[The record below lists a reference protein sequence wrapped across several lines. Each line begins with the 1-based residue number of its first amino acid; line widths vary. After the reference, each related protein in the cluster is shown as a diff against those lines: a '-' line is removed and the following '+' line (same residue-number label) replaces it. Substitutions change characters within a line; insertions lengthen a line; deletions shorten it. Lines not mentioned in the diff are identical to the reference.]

1 LRSSL
6 KPLQF
11 NQGSFG
17 RMIIISARRILGLAS
32 LLILSALLLQAA
44 SGVAPAQTLQAAR
57 TITLLRGNDTPAG
70 SIVTITAD
78 APLADYASYKSEDRF
93 FVVIRSA
100 DVARVETNLNGR
112 GFEDAQ
118 LQKRGNDAILSF
130 RLQPETTAR
139 VIQKFNKLE
148 VVFSSTG
155 DAVTSDAEPLPA
167 PTPPNTQTPATQP
180 PGAQPNPNLP
190 REAQP
195 TQNPTQPP
203 GAQPQNPT
211 APPGATTSTPQT
223 NQSGAPTQTPA
234 VTPGITPAI
243 PSTNNPA
250 DLSNPVPSTIQ
261 DQTGDI
267 REPLFPQQQSRPV
280 PPLPSLTRLGVT
292 SDNPLALS
300 LNDAI
305 RRALEQNNDIEV
317 ARQDVKFAETTLR
330 ALEGFYEPTLNFNPQ
345 LTNTVESQQ
354 STLGGASGAS
364 GTVNRTDFQFNQS
377 VLTPVRRGGGN
388 YEFFFNNL
396 RRTTNSTFNQL
407 DPVYSGALG
416 VQFTQPLWRNRSIDN
431 NRRQIRIQKKRLEQ
445 SDADFRRRTIE
456 IISSV
461 QNAYWNLV
469 FALRDQQNN
478 ITSLNLAR
486 ENFRRIEAQIAAG
499 AVAPF
504 SRAEV
509 QTELANR
516 ESVLLQSV
524 QQVSI
529 AENALKQLILRDP
542 QNQEWRSQLVPTDN
556 PSFDSTP
563 VNLQD
568 ALTEARANRP
578 ELKRLS
584 LQQEIN
590 KIDIEY
596 FKNQTRPQVDLT
608 GAVSTTGLS
617 GTPTPQGLGGLVPLI
632 SDNPNAG
639 ASAFLLDQINQ
650 VRAAQGLVTPVVVP
664 TVEQPGVPSKLIGG
678 YGKTIRNLFSFE
690 TRNIVVGVNIQ
701 IPWRNKTAEAN
712 LAGARIQET
721 QTQALE
727 RSQEQVVEVEV
738 RNAAQR
744 VESSRQIVLT
754 ARAARESAE
763 VQLEGERRLYQ
774 VGRSTTFLLI
784 QRENDLANARNLE
797 IRAETDYNKALAEL
811 QRATSTTLRANNI
824 VIDSPSAP

>member
-1 LRSSL
+1 MTI
-6 KPLQF
+6 
-11 NQGSFG
+11 SFV
-17 RMIIISARRILGLAS
+17 RRIMATAFVLV
-32 LLILSALLLQAA
+32 LSALLLQAA
-44 SGVAPAQTLQAAR
+44 SINAPAQTLQAAR
-57 TITLLRGNDTPAG
+57 NITLLRGSDTPTG
-70 SIVTITAD
+70 STVTITAD
-78 APLADYASYKSEDRF
+78 APLADYASYRSEDRF

-100 DVARVETNLNGR
+100 DVARVESTVNGR

-118 LQKRGNDAILSF
+118 IQKRGNDALLSF
-130 RLQPETTAR
+130 RLQPGTAAS
-139 VIQKFNKLE
+139 VVQKFNKLE
-148 VVFSSTG
+148 ILFSSG
-155 DAVTSDAEPLPA
+155 EGLVASAYAEPVPA
-167 PTPPNTQTPATQP
+167 PTPPSTQPATQP
-180 PGAQPNPNLP
+180 PGSQPNPNLP

-195 TQNPTQPP
+195 TTNPRQPP
-203 GAQPQNPT
+203 GAQPVNPQS
-211 APPGATTSTPQT
+211 PPGATTNTPQT
-223 NQSGAPTQTPA
+223 TQPVSPSQT
-234 VTPGITPAI
+234 VTPVSPSANPSALPTTA
-243 PSTNNPA
+243 PST
-250 DLSNPVPSTIQ
+250 TQ

-267 REPLFPQQQSRPV
+267 KDPLFPQEQPRPV
-280 PPLPSLTRLGVT
+280 PPLPSLTRLGVS
-292 SDNPLALS
+292 SDNTLPLS
-300 LNDAI
+300 LNEAI

-317 ARQDVKFAETTLR
+317 ARQDVRFAETQLR
-330 ALEGFYEPTLNFNPQ
+330 ALEGFYVPTLNFNPQ
-345 LTNTVESQQ
+345 LNNTVEAQQ

-364 GTVNRTDFQFNQS
+364 GTVNRTDLQLNNS
-377 VLTPVRRGGGN
+377 VVKFFRDGGGQ

-407 DPVYSGALG
+407 NPVYSGALG

-431 NRRQIRIQKKRLEQ
+431 SRRQIRIQKKRLEQ

-456 IISSV
+456 VISSV
-461 QNAYWNLV
+461 QAAYWNLV
-469 FALRDQQNN
+469 FAMRDQQNRIAN
-478 ITSLNLAR
+478 LNLAR

-499 AVAPF
+499 AAAPF

-516 ESVLLQSV
+516 ESDLLLSV
-524 QQVSI
+524 QQVSV
-529 AENALKQLILRDP
+529 AENTLKQLIIRDP
-542 QNQEWRSQLVPTDN
+542 QKEEWRAQIVPTDN
-556 PSFDSTP
+556 PSFDTTP

-578 ELKRLS
+578 ELKRLN
-584 LQQEIN
+584 LQQDIN
-590 KIDIEY
+590 KIDIQY
-596 FKNQTRPQVDLT
+596 FRNQTRPQVDLT

-617 GTPTPQGLGGLVPLI
+617 GSPTEASLGGTSPLI

-639 ASAFLLDQINQ
+639 ATAFLLNQINQ
-650 VRAAQGLVTPVVVP
+650 IRATQGLPSVVVP
-664 TVEQPGVPSKLIGG
+664 TVVQESSVPENLVGG
-678 YGKTIRNLFSFE
+678 YGRTLRNLFSFN

-701 IPWRNKTAEAN
+701 IPFRNKTAEAN

-721 QTQALE
+721 QTEALR

-744 VESSRQIVLT
+744 VESSRQIVLS

-784 QRENDLANARNLE
+784 QRENELANARNQE

-824 VIDSPSAP
+824 IIDSPVGP

>member
-1 LRSSL
+1 MRISSV
-6 KPLQF
+6 
-11 NQGSFG
+11 
-17 RMIIISARRILGLAS
+17 RRILGIAS
-32 LLILSALLLQAA
+32 LLVLSVLLFQAA
-44 SGVAPAQTLQAAR
+44 SAVAPAQSLQAAR
-57 TITLLRGNDTPAG
+57 TITLLRGSDTPAG

-93 FVVIRSA
+93 YVVMRSA
-100 DVARVETNLNGR
+100 DVARVEASVSGR

-118 LQKRGNDAILSF
+118 LQKRGNDAVLSF

-155 DAVTSDAEPLPA
+155 KAATSDAEPVPA
-167 PTPPNTQTPATQP
+167 PTPPTSQSPATQP
-180 PGAQPNPNLP
+180 PGTQPNPNLP

-203 GAQPQNPT
+203 GAQPQNPQ
-211 APPGATTSTPQT
+211 APPGATQTTTPQT
-223 NQSGAPTQTPA
+223 NQPVSPGQTTAPVTTPSA
-234 VTPGITPAI
+234 N
-243 PSTNNPA
+243 PS
-250 DLSNPVPSTIQ
+250 DLSTPLPSTIQ
-261 DQTGDI
+261 DQTGDV
-267 REPLFPQQQSRPV
+267 REPLFPQQQPRPV
-280 PPLPSLTRLGVT
+280 PPLPSLIRLGINAD
-292 SDNPLALS
+292 SPLPLS
-300 LNDAI
+300 LNESI

-317 ARQDVKFAETTLR
+317 ARQDVKYAETQLR
-330 ALEGFYEPTLNFNPQ
+330 SLEGFYEPTLNFNPQ

-364 GTVNRTDFQFNQS
+364 GTVNRTDLQLNNS
-377 VLTPVRRGGGN
+377 VLKFFRRGGGQ

-431 NRRQIRIQKKRLEQ
+431 SRRQIRIQKKRLEQ
-445 SDADFRRRTIE
+445 SDADFRRRTID
-456 IISSV
+456 IISQV

-499 AVAPF
+499 AAAPF

-516 ESVLLQSV
+516 ESALLLSV
-524 QQVSI
+524 QQVSV
-529 AENALKQLILRDP
+529 AENALKQLIFRDP
-542 QNQEWRSQLVPTDN
+542 QNQEWRAQLVPTDN

-578 ELKRLS
+578 ELKSLN
-584 LQQEIN
+584 LQQDIN
-590 KIDIEY
+590 KIDIQY
-596 FKNQTRPQVDLT
+596 FKNQTRPQIDLQGT
-608 GAVSTTGLS
+608 VSTTGLS
-617 GTPTPQGLGGLVPLI
+617 GTPTPGSIGGLVPLI

-639 ASAFLLDQINQ
+639 ATAFLLGQINQ
-650 VRAAQGLVTPVVVP
+650 IRATQGLPLVIAPQ
-664 TVEQPGVPSKLIGG
+664 VEQPGVPSKLIGG
-678 YGKTIRNLFSFE
+678 YGRTLRNIFSFE
-690 TRNIVVGVNIQ
+690 TRNVVVGVNIQ
-701 IPWRNKTAEAN
+701 IPWKNKTAEAN

-721 QTQALE
+721 RTEAQQ
-727 RSQEQVVEVEV
+727 RSQEQVIEVEV

-744 VESSRQIVLT
+744 VESTRQIVLT